1 MSLHLNSGWVFMD
14 PKVPPPVI
22 ATGLD
27 RSGERHQGKRRSRT
41 IAARRLGKVDFS
53 DGMPYEA
60 DLEEYRPASRNDC
73 IDGPRPCPWIS
84 CKYHLYLDVNPRTG
98 SIKLNFPDIEPWEM
112 IHSCVLDIADRGPVT
127 LEDVGRIMN
136 LTRERIR
143 QLEASAS
150 TKIRSTRLAQ
160 EYSEFVVE
168 RPTKAAGTKPVAPA
182 PVRVV
187 EDDEEGEDAD

>member
-1 MSLHLNSGWVFMD
+1 MD
-14 PKVPPPVI
+14 PKDRPPVDVPG
-22 ATGLD
+22 TD
-27 RSGERHQGKRRSRT
+27 RGGERHQGKRRSRT

-53 DGMPYEA
+53 DGLPYEEE
-60 DLEEYRPASRNDC
+60 LEGYRPASRAEC
-73 IDGPRPCPWIS
+73 VDGPRPCPWVS

-150 TKIRSTRLAQ
+150 TKIRGTRLAQ
-160 EYSEFVVE
+160 EYSSFVVE
-168 RPTKAAGTKPVAPA
+168 RPTKPAGARPAAASPAPA
-182 PVRVV
+182 VV
-187 EDDEEGEDAD
+187 DEEDGEDAD